1 LTFYGKCDIIFIEN
15 EKGTK
20 TMNITTNLTELNR
33 RYNLGLS
40 EEFTEDKDESYRG
53 YNCMGFALGT
63 YDWDEIDVYGYGEEY
78 IGDDEDGCGE
88 YEDCEPDMG
97 ILDEAVDE
105 VLDYSDRIAT
115 YCNYRDEEIE
125 EISIIY
131 PHIRF
136 LGYLSDHSEN
146 YYNKQLEGSEYLMAM
161 RLASDDFHFAR
172 KMKDGVWYHKPG
184 CYEIEAMQN
193 EDLSDID
200 NWRGRYYGD
209 IAMFAVTPTKEA
221 V

>member
-1 LTFYGKCDIIFIEN
+1 
-15 EKGTK
+15 
-20 TMNITTNLTELNR
+20 MNITTNLTELNH

-40 EEFTEDKDESYRG
+40 EEFTEVKDECYG
-53 YNCMGFALGT
+53 DYNCMGFALGSYT
-63 YDWDEIDVYGYGEEY
+63 WDEINFCGYGEEY

-88 YEDCEPDMG
+88 YEDCEPDINTLG
-97 ILDEAVDE
+97 CAVDD
-105 VLDYSDRIAT
+105 VLYYSDRIVT
-115 YCNYRDEEIE
+115 YCDYEDEET
-125 EISIIY
+125 SIMY

-136 LGYLSDHSEN
+136 LGYLSDHSEA

-172 KMKDGVWYHKPG
+172 KMKDGIWYHKPG
-184 CYEIEAMQN
+184 CSEIEAMQN
-193 EDLSDID
+193 KDLSNIN

>member
-1 LTFYGKCDIIFIEN
+1 
-15 EKGTK
+15 
-20 TMNITTNLTELNR
+20 MNITTNLTELNH

-40 EEFTEDKDESYRG
+40 EEFTEIKDESFRG
-53 YNCMGFALGT
+53 YNCMGFALGS

-88 YEDCEPDMG
+88 YEDGEPDIG
-97 ILDEAVDE
+97 ILAEAVDE
-105 VLDYSDRIAT
+105 VLCYSDRITT
-115 YCNYRDEEIE
+115 YYDYDDE
-125 EISIIY
+125 EISIMY

-136 LGYLSDHSEN
+136 LGYLCDHSEA
-146 YYNKQLEGSEYLMAM
+146 YYDKQLEGSEYLMAM

-184 CYEIEAMQN
+184 CLEIEAMQY
-193 EDLSDID
+193 EDLYSDE
-200 NWRGRYYGD
+200 NWRDRYYGE
-209 IAMFAVTPTKEA
+209 IAMFAVTPAKEA

>member
-1 LTFYGKCDIIFIEN
+1 
-15 EKGTK
+15 
-20 TMNITTNLTELNR
+20 MNITTNLTELNH

-40 EEFTEDKDESYRG
+40 EEFTEIKDESYGG
-53 YNCMGFALGT
+53 YNCMGFALGS
-63 YDWDEIDVYGYGEEY
+63 YDWDEIDVDGYGEEE
-78 IGDDEDGCGE
+78 IEMIDEDGDPYYE
-88 YEDCEPDMG
+88 YEDSEPDINTLG
-97 ILDEAVDE
+97 CAVDE
-105 VLDYSDRIAT
+105 VLYYSDRITT
-115 YCNYRDEEIE
+115 YCDYEDEET
-125 EISIIY
+125 SIMY

-136 LGYLSDHSEN
+136 LGYLSDYSEA

-184 CYEIEAMQN
+184 CLEIEAMQHK
-193 EDLSDID
+193 DLSDIR

>member
-1 LTFYGKCDIIFIEN
+1 MK
-15 EKGTK
+15 
-20 TMNITTNLTELNR
+20 ITTNLTELNH

-40 EEFTEDKDESYRG
+40 EDFTETKDEFYG
-53 YNCMGFALGT
+53 DYNCMGFALGI
-63 YDWDEIDVYGYGEEY
+63 YNWEEIDVYGYGEEY

-88 YEDCEPDMG
+88 YEDREPDID
-97 ILDEAVDE
+97 ILAEAVDE
-105 VLDYSDRIAT
+105 VLYCSDRIVT
-115 YCNYRDEEIE
+115 YCNHEDEET
-125 EISIIY
+125 SIMY

-136 LGYLSDHSEN
+136 LGYLSDHSEV

-184 CYEIEAMQN
+184 CLEIESMQY